1 MIDVRDSF
9 FQSDPFAIIPQKESA
24 FYVYKGVE
32 SIQISQCGW
41 NGGWVRDCFGEQILR
56 DIGHNNII
64 CSGVSIGTMDSVYEY
79 LKLMD
84 DILMGKKKSTLSQQS
99 LFPQCERN
107 GVDQGIHNV
116 LVHKG
121 MIKNLK
127 IFSQRDSQVVNL
139 QAKTAIVNGKL
150 VLNANGD
157 KVAVVHQYDRYP
169 ELQKSL
175 FNEYVYWV
183 NTNDFEAEWKA
194 ESSCNNY
201 GHKIDV
207 ELFKA
212 RCDLKMQGGAT
223 SAASCCTYCQNNKQ
237 CKAFTFLSGTC
248 HLKDCSEIRGTGM
261 ALKGAVT
268 GFLIK

>member
-9 FQSDPFAIIPQKESA
+9 FQSDPFAILSTKKSA

-32 SIQISQCGW
+32 SLQISQCGW
-41 NGGWVRDCFGEQILR
+41 NGGWVRDCFGEQTLR

-79 LKLMD
+79 LTLMD
-84 DILMGKKKSTLSQQS
+84 DILMGKKKSALSKQS

-121 MIKNLK
+121 MIKNMK

-139 QAKTAIVNGKL
+139 QAKTARVSGKL
-150 VLNANGD
+150 VLNVNGD

-169 ELQKSL
+169 ELQKAL

-194 ESSCNNY
+194 ESTCDNF

-223 SAASCCTYCQNNKQ
+223 SAASCCSYCQKIKQ

-248 HLKDCSEIRGTGM
+248 HLKDCSDIRGTGM
-261 ALKGAVT
+261 VLKGAVT
-268 GFLIK
+268 GFLK